1 MKSNIYRTILW
12 VVVLAAVIGLGLYV
26 RSYRF
31 QVNATGDKQITS
43 STPQPAK
50 ADVNDNSSKPSVH
63 ITDVQKDIVEDPS
76 LKAKGLRLIV
86 CGVARELKGQLCKI
100 VFWTDKGIV
109 GDAGYVLPEHQGETF
124 ETIVFIPERD
134 IAFPIEAAQLQ
145 IYRVSDEKML
155 LSMQLT
161 KPESTLEPYEDETE

>member
-12 VVVLAAVIGLGLYV
+12 VVVLAAVISLGLYV

-31 QVNATGDKQITS
+31 QVNPGAGQVVSPAPPPTKT
-43 STPQPAK
+43 TPLDDSA
-50 ADVNDNSSKPSVH
+50 KPSVH
-63 ITDVQKDIVEDPS
+63 ITDIKADMVEDPS
-76 LKAKGLRLIV
+76 LKARGLRLIV
-86 CGVARELKGQLCKI
+86 CGVARELKGELCKL

-109 GDAGYVLPEHQGETF
+109 GDAGYVLPEHKGETF

-134 IAFPIEAAQLQ
+134 FPAAIEAVQLQ

-155 LSMQLT
+155 LSMQLA
-161 KPESTLEPYEDETE
+161 KPQTDRESYDDDENQ